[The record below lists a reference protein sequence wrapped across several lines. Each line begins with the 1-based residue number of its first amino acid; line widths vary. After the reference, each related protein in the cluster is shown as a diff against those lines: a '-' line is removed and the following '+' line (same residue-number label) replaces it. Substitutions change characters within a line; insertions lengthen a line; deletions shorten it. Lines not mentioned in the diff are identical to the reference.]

1 LKEKEE
7 ERLRRWEGEV
17 AAVGGRK
24 GEAAESWAKKRRAGL
39 KHNQV
44 SVQRRWRLVV
54 LRQLSTLL

>member
-24 GEAAESWAKKRRAGL
+24 GEAGERAG
-39 KHNQV
+39 
-44 SVQRRWRLVV
+44 RRREE
-54 LRQLSTLL
+54 QA